1 MHAVAIHWY
10 RFRLAAGEGGTADG
24 TAREGLATSMVV
36 VAVGAASG
44 RFVTVARYPPLG
56 TSMISGS
63 SLPSS
68 A

>member
-1 MHAVAIHWY
+1 MHAAAIHMF
-10 RFRLAAGEGGTADG
+10 RFRLAAGEAGMANGTAG
-24 TAREGLATSMVV
+24 EGLAPSMVV
-36 VAVGAASG
+36 ASSG